1 MPYFRAQADRRLQQ
15 RECLAVLTG
24 RGALTRP
31 WLFEEWRTKQELF
44 PTAAERVG
52 IFRCNLALATCEWS
66 PLSLIS
72 HPAMAYRV
80 ASVATSA
87 CPSWLCA
94 GGWCLI

>member
-1 MPYFRAQADRRLQQ
+1 MLKRVPYFRAQADRRLQQ

-52 IFRCNLALATCEWS
+52 IFRCILALSICWWHT
-66 PLSLIS
+66 LSI
-72 HPAMAYRV
+72 V
-80 ASVATSA
+80 Q
-87 CPSWLCA
+87 
-94 GGWCLI
+94 